1 MPRKPGYHYRSLAGT
16 TEWVRPSSYIGE
28 EDESARPARVNNQ
41 EQLDKQIAE
50 EGYYYR
56 SIKGYYYRSIIGTME
71 WVYGGRYT
79 SDPDKKHCPCNCDK
93 AGYVKC
99 CFCGYYR
106 KASLVKGHGRYASR
120 DKHTEDIVSGWNALC
135 EERIRMK
142 VNSDVHD

>member
-56 SIKGYYYRSIIGTME
+56 SINLLAIGSIG
-71 WVYGGRYT
+71 
-79 SDPDKKHCPCNCDK
+79 
-93 AGYVKC
+93 
-99 CFCGYYR
+99 
-106 KASLVKGHGRYASR
+106 LVFPFEH
-120 DKHTEDIVSGWNALC
+120 
-135 EERIRMK
+135 
-142 VNSDVHD
+142 